1 MNASSLRILG
11 VQYNVCTTS
20 FLAFTSSTKLIRKRN
35 IKVKSQFNMKFLLV
49 AALAG
54 SAAAFS
60 PAASVKQSSTVANAF
75 ANGLVGGEG
84 PEPMPFTSKGT
95 SVNFDPV
102 GFAEVRIL
110 TALVLH

>member
-1 MNASSLRILG
+1 MQG
-11 VQYNVCTTS
+11 TTS
-20 FLAFTSSTKLIRKRN
+20 IFALTSSTKLFRSRN
-35 IKVKSQFNMKFLLV
+35 IKVKSQFNMKFILV

-60 PAASVKQSSTVANAF
+60 PAASVKQSSTAANAF

-84 PEPMPFTSKGT
+84 PEPMPFTSTGT

-102 GFAEVRIL
+102 GFTEVRVM
-110 TALVLH
+110 TALPRRHVLVVLHTLYRC